1 MSHSRFSLKNFG
13 SLNVNGSEISN
24 KTVQIMSTAAA
35 TLTADDS
42 GKTFYLNSV
51 TEFATTLP
59 LASSAPGFQ
68 ATFIIKSAPVGADYT
83 ILSASNN
90 IHGVI
95 TTSQD
100 AGGSSNS
107 TNDTPIDVITFV
119 DGIAKTGDFV
129 NVSCDGTNYYVN
141 GSCGLYNAITLT

>member
-1 MSHSRFSLKNFG
+1 MSHSRFSLNDFG

-35 TLTADDS
+35 TLTAEDS

-59 LASSAPGFQ
+59 VATSAPGFK
-68 ATFIIKSAPVGADYT
+68 ATFIIKSSPVGASYT
-83 ILSASNN
+83 ISSASNN

-95 TTSQD
+95 TTSAD
-100 AGGSSNS
+100 ATGSSAA
-107 TNDTPIDVITFV
+107 TNGTAVDVITFV

-129 NVSCDGTNYYVN
+129 NVFCDGTNYYVS
-141 GSCGLYNAITLT
+141 GACCLYNAITLN

>member
-1 MSHSRFSLKNFG
+1 MSHSRFSLKDFG

-35 TLTADDS
+35 TLTAEDS

-59 LASSAPGFQ
+59 VATSAPGFK
-68 ATFIIKSAPVGADYT
+68 ATFIVKSAPVGSHY
-83 ILSASNN
+83 IISSASNN

-100 AGGSSNS
+100 AGGSSAA
-107 TNDTPIDVITFV
+107 TNGTAVDVITFV

-129 NVSCDGTNYYVN
+129 NVFCDGTNYYVS
-141 GSCGLYNAITLT
+141 GSCGIYNAITLA